1 MNRFIPGLHREAP
14 QGDRDLEGLFLVRVE
29 RVFYRS
35 HPQKPFYTLRLQIL
49 EPKPYAG
56 RTFSGR
62 LYATP
67 RAVWKLRWF
76 LRDFGYD
83 AILLS
88 RDVIEEKTLVGLRG
102 VVRVSHT
109 TLNGRCFLNLERFA
123 PEADWEELSAAMV
136 SMTGGES

>member
-29 RVFYRS
+29 RAFYRS
-35 HPQKPFYTLRLQIL
+35 HPQKPFYTLRLRVL
-49 EPKPYAG
+49 EPRPYIG

-67 RAVWKLRWF
+67 RALWKLRWF
-76 LRDFGYD
+76 LRNFGYETE
-83 AILLS
+83 LLT
-88 RDVIEEKTLVGLRG
+88 RDEVEEKALVGLRG

-123 PEADWEELSAAMV
+123 LEAEWEELSAALIP
-136 SMTGGES
+136 EDRR